1 MSHHF
6 HCFASGPKNV
16 KDCKGLFHSSMSLD
30 DVPGLL
36 NAKQQPSIAV
46 GPSTA
51 LCDTG
56 FRAAGNSVLNAGNE
70 SKDSSKLVLNSPLNQ
85 GPDYQTD

>member
-1 MSHHF
+1 MSHHY

-51 LCDTG
+51 LCDTDDTG
-56 FRAAGNSVLNAGNE
+56 FRAAANSVLNAGNE
-70 SKDSSKLVLNSPLNQ
+70 STHSSKSSKLVLNLA
-85 GPDYQTD
+85 D